1 MLRKLRDWIRELRRP
16 PTAEE
21 IAAREE
27 AEEILEER
35 DTIRVLTRTGP
46 DQFTSDTGRDPRH

>member
-1 MLRKLRDWIRELRRP
+1 MLGRLREWIRQLRRP

-21 IAAREE
+21 LVAREE

-35 DTIRVLTRTGP
+35 DTVRVLSRTGP
-46 DQFTSDTGRDPRH
+46 DHFTSDTGRDPRR

>member
-1 MLRKLRDWIRELRRP
+1 MLGHLRDWIRELRRP

-21 IAAREE
+21 LAAREE

-35 DTIRVLTRTGP
+35 DTVRVLTRTGP
-46 DQFTSDTGRDPRH
+46 DHFTSDIGRDRRH

>member
-1 MLRKLRDWIRELRRP
+1 MFQRVRAWIRELRRP

-21 IAAREE
+21 LAAREE

-35 DTIRVLTRTGP
+35 DTIRTLARAGP
-46 DQFTSDTGRDPRH
+46 DQFTSDTGREPRR